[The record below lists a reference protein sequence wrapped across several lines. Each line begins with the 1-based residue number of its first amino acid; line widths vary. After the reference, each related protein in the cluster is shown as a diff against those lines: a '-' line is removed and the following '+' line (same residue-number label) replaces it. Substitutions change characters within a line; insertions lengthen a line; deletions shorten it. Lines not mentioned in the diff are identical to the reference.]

1 MVLRMPPH
9 AFFDLDGTLTD
20 PRVGIT
26 RSLQYMMRE
35 LGRQTPRDANL
46 LRFIGPPLEATVA
59 ELLETSDDATIAKG
73 IECYRDRL
81 GTIGLFENE
90 VYPDVPEAL
99 ARLRAAG
106 ITLWVMTVK
115 PTIFAHRILSH
126 FDLLRFFT
134 EVVGS
139 DLSARNTPKATLM
152 RDLMARHDIAAADA
166 TMIGDRAF
174 DIEAARSNGV
184 RSVAALWGYGT
195 KRELL
200 AARPDAT
207 AETIHD
213 VCSLFEVDRRAHARS

>member
-1 MVLRMPPH
+1 MPRH

-20 PRVGIT
+20 PGVGIS
-26 RSLQYMMRE
+26 RSLQHMMRE
-35 LGRQTPRDANL
+35 LGRQVPPETSL

-59 ELLETSDDATIAKG
+59 QLLETSNVELIAKG
-73 IECYRDRL
+73 VERYRDRFA
-81 GTIGLFENE
+81 TMGLFENE
-90 VYPDVPEAL
+90 VYPDVPDAL
-99 ARLRAAG
+99 ARLRAADV
-106 ITLWVMTVK
+106 TLWVLTVK
-115 PTIFAHRILSH
+115 PTIFAERILTR
-126 FDLLRFFT
+126 FELRGLFT

-139 DLSARNTPKATLM
+139 DLSARNTPKASLM
-152 RDLMARHDIAAADA
+152 RDLMARHDIAAAHA

-195 KRELL
+195 KSELL

-213 VCSLFEVDRRAHARS
+213 VCALFGVDGSVHARS